1 MSGSGKK
8 LELTSFD
15 EIFNNEETRREERL
29 ERVQMIAVEEMDDF
43 PNHPFKVCDD
53 EKMQDTIESIRQNGV
68 LVPAI
73 VRPKENGRYEIVAG
87 HRRRYACTAAGIT
100 EMPAIIR
107 DMTDDEAI
115 IIMVDSNLQRE
126 TILPSEKAFAY
137 KMKLDAMKRQAGR
150 PAKENVCQVGT
161 HFLGQRSDQIMARE
175 VNESARTIQ
184 RYIRLTELI
193 PDILEMVDG
202 KEISFNAGVEV
213 SYLKKEEQQQLVEVM
228 DYGECVPF
236 LSQAQRLKKASAE
249 NRLTKEVIAEI
260 MNEDKAADIKL
271 TLGGS
276 KIKKYFPRE
285 YTSKQMEQVILEL
298 LEHWS
303 KGQDEARKQNA

>member
-213 SYLKKEEQQQLVEVM
+213 SFLKKEEQQQLVEIM
-228 DYGECVPF
+228 EYDECVPS
-236 LSQAQRLKKASAE
+236 LSQAQRLKKSSAE

-260 MNEDKAADIKL
+260 MSEDKAADIKL

-285 YTSKQMEQVILEL
+285 YTPKQMEQVILKL
-298 LEHWS
+298 LDNWS
-303 KGQDEARKQNA
+303 KKRQQNEIQR

>member
-1 MSGSGKK
+1 MSGNGKK

-15 EIFNNEETRREERL
+15 DIFRSEETRQEERL

-43 PNHPFKVCDD
+43 PNHPFKVCND
-53 EKMQDTIESIRQNGV
+53 EKMQDTIESIRENGV

-73 VRPKENGRYEIVAG
+73 VRPKENGRFEIVAG
-87 HRRRYACTAAGIT
+87 HRRRFACAAAGIA
-100 EMPAIIR
+100 EMPAIVR

-137 KMKLDAMKRQAGR
+137 KMKLDAMKRRAGR
-150 PAKENVCQVGT
+150 PQKNNSCQVGT
-161 HFLGQRSDQIMARE
+161 HLLGQRSDQIMSKE

-193 PDILEMVDG
+193 PDILEMVDA
-202 KEISFNAGVEV
+202 KDISFNAGVEV
-213 SYLKKEEQQQLVEVM
+213 SYLKKEEQQQLMEIM
-228 DYGECVPF
+228 EYDECVPS
-236 LSQAQRLKKASAE
+236 LSQAQRLKKSSAE

-260 MNEDKAADIKL
+260 MSEDRATDIKL
-271 TLGGS
+271 TIGSS
-276 KIKKYFPRE
+276 KIKKYFPKE
-285 YTSKQMEQVILEL
+285 YTPKQMEQVILQL
-298 LEHWS
+298 LDKWS
-303 KGQDEARKQNA
+303 RKRQQDEMQR

>member
-1 MSGSGKK
+1 
-8 LELTSFD
+8 
-15 EIFNNEETRREERL
+15 
-29 ERVQMIAVEEMDDF
+29 
-43 PNHPFKVCDD
+43 
-53 EKMQDTIESIRQNGV
+53 MQDTIESIRQNGV

-115 IIMVDSNLQRE
+115 IFMVDSNLQRE

-213 SYLKKEEQQQLVEVM
+213 SFLKKEEQQQLVEIM
-228 DYGECVPF
+228 EYDECVPS
-236 LSQAQRLKKASAE
+236 LSQAQRLKKSSAE

-260 MNEDKAADIKL
+260 MSEDKAADIKL

-285 YTSKQMEQVILEL
+285 YTPKQMEQVILKL
-298 LEHWS
+298 LDNWS
-303 KGQDEARKQNA
+303 KKRQQNEIQR